1 MCSMGAAG
9 RGSPSSHP
17 CPSPIP
23 PGQQGPWL
31 RAGRG
36 KRGLHPG
43 VRLGAASGCRRGG
56 GAGRQGERRPET
68 DGQAGREET
77 AAGGRGEVYSR
88 RHLSRARRGSRPEPA
103 TARPARLGHA
113 PRRCR
118 PGLVT
123 AGRRPRVPTQASAAA
138 ALTSVSGVRTERG
151 RLPPAHLSLPA
162 SLPLSRVREER

>member
-1 MCSMGAAG
+1 MCSIGAAG

-17 CPSPIP
+17 RLSP
-23 PGQQGPWL
+23 PGLLGLRP
-31 RAGRG
+31 RAGQGERAM
-36 KRGLHPG
+36 HPR
-43 VRLGAASGCRRGG
+43 VRPGAVRGCRRGG
-56 GAGRQGERRPET
+56 GESEQGERGPEA
-68 DGQAGREET
+68 GRKAGREET

-138 ALTSVSGVRTERG
+138 AVTSVSGVRTEHG
-151 RLPPAHLSLPA
+151 RLPPAHSSLPA
-162 SLPLSRVREER
+162 SLPLCRVREER